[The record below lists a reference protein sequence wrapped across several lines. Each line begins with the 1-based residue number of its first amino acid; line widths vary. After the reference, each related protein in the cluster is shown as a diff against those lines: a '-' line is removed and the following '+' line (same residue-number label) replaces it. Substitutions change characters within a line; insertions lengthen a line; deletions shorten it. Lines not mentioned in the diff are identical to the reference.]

1 MPQTALD
8 MVPKAKLSSKKLL
21 VLVLK
26 VDEFNDNTLSNT
38 VARCFHIFVIVL
50 LVEYDEK
57 KQVTAFDRASLLNL
71 SPFSLNL
78 F

>member
-1 MPQTALD
+1 MPQTVSD

-38 VARCFHIFVIVL
+38 VPHCFHIFVIVL

-57 KQVTAFDRASLLNL
+57 KSGDHI
-71 SPFSLNL
+71 
-78 F
+78 